1 MPAKTT
7 FTPRVIL
14 KKECPFCLKLVIFL
28 NEAGL
33 KDEFRY
39 LTVKGDTPEY
49 EEVRGILEETL
60 GEASFPTVE
69 VAKGEFMSGSDDLID
84 HYAKANKI
92 DRESLTL
99 LSYYEDGV
107 FPFILDMFEENQAL
121 KEQLD

>member
-1 MPAKTT
+1 MPAKTK
-7 FTPRVIL
+7 FAPRAIL
-14 KKECPFCLKLVIFL
+14 KKECPFCLKLMIFL
-28 NEAGL
+28 SEAGL

-49 EEVRGILEETL
+49 EEVRDILEETL

-84 HYAKANKI
+84 YYAKANKI
-92 DRESLTL
+92 DREKMSLL
-99 LSYYEDGV
+99 AYFEDGV
-107 FPFILDMFEENQAL
+107 FPYILDLYEENQAL